1 MPLEVKQGKKS
12 KKNLKGWA
20 VVRVSKENE
29 TKDGSPIQQINMIKD
44 WAKRQKKKNGKTYE
58 IVKFIVEDG
67 KSGRYQNTHRRKEIL
82 QLVELVRMGSIDFIV
97 QERLDRFSRDEVLN
111 IQIMRDARKN
121 NVEIHEVNY
130 GQFNPND
137 KGQRMAWKFRNIE
150 AGEYSEGVSENVA
163 RKHRSAMVFN
173 GKDPSPRP
181 IWGLDSHPRYV
192 GIYKINRDELEI
204 FEDIANKFIELGY
217 SREGTIRYCNEKG
230 YTTKVWWT
238 KEKIKNGE
246 KIPPKRM
253 GGKPFGWNSLL
264 TLLGSPRIRGR
275 NSFYDNWNQFPDKQ
289 DKEGIVVWEYKHFQ
303 EHGPLFSEGF
313 FKKID
318 EGLQKVSYK
327 SRESDFPLSGILFA
341 PNGSKYLGEA
351 AKSGKNAYYYNRKLG
366 KRFCA
371 NQIHK
376 SVFSRLKELLK
387 KSDVLKSITSNL
399 GKHPTL
405 GVSRFK
411 NERASIKKKI
421 DNLHGVIE
429 GLDNALKDSAL
440 KQKENFT
447 EMLEEIL
454 EQKKQCTNDILLFKN
469 KLASL
474 DEKEKN
480 FKVALRGEKFKDY
493 IKLLLSNLK
502 KLDSLEF
509 KSLIRILIPKAIIH
523 LGEAENKL
531 ELIYNLDVKTPPV
544 RRTGGMEVFLHGQ
557 DGVIPL
563 FPNPSYSEQIKGG
576 GQEDKKW
583 PYIKSGRADWI

>member
-1 MPLEVKQGKKS
+1 M
-12 KKNLKGWA
+12 
-20 VVRVSKENE
+20 
-29 TKDGSPIQQINMIKD
+29 
-44 WAKRQKKKNGKTYE
+44 
-58 IVKFIVEDG
+58 
-67 KSGRYQNTHRRKEIL
+67 
-82 QLVELVRMGSIDFIV
+82 
-97 QERLDRFSRDEVLN
+97 
-111 IQIMRDARKN
+111 
-121 NVEIHEVNY
+121 
-130 GQFNPND
+130 
-137 KGQRMAWKFRNIE
+137 
-150 AGEYSEGVSENVA
+150 
-163 RKHRSAMVFN
+163 
-173 GKDPSPRP
+173 
-181 IWGLDSHPRYV
+181 
-192 GIYKINRDELEI
+192 
-204 FEDIANKFIELGY
+204 
-217 SREGTIRYCNEKG
+217 
-230 YTTKVWWT
+230 
-238 KEKIKNGE
+238 
-246 KIPPKRM
+246 
-253 GGKPFGWNSLL
+253 
-264 TLLGSPRIRGR
+264 
-275 NSFYDNWNQFPDKQ
+275 
-289 DKEGIVVWEYKHFQ
+289 
-303 EHGPLFSEGF
+303 
-313 FKKID
+313 
-318 EGLQKVSYK
+318 
-327 SRESDFPLSGILFA
+327 
-341 PNGSKYLGEA
+341 
-351 AKSGKNAYYYNRKLG
+351 
-366 KRFCA
+366 
-371 NQIHK
+371 
-376 SVFSRLKELLK
+376 K

-399 GKHPTL
+399 EKHPTL

-544 RRTGGMEVFLHGQ
+544 RQTGGMEVFLHGQ

-576 GQEDKKW
+576 EQEDKKW
-583 PYIKSGRADWI
+583 PYIKSGRADWIRTSDHTPPRRVRYPCATARIFKIYPIHLLFYLIFRFFIIFPRVLQFCWIIRIDLILITIGAIGTSGLATRGVIGRICLHKDSVKERNVI